1 MDYMKQRQ
9 VESKTATLIQ
19 KVLTVLPEAVKTAAT
34 FTPLAPFSK
43 IIGKGTQ
50 QVVDAI
56 AKREENCAFIV

>member
-1 MDYMKQRQ
+1 MKQRQ

-43 IIGKGTQ
+43 IISKGTQ
-50 QVVDAI
+50 
-56 AKREENCAFIV
+56 